1 MSRVSHSCVTRV
13 TFPIGHCKLHRGLEH
28 NLTLA
33 QNGVV
38 CQVPKTVTMISVL
51 LLGGH
56 KEALQSSNI
65 KNLLLCPVTRVT
77 ANKVCY
83 LTKRLVYGKL
93 LHYKLSIHI
102 ASTGISVKIKQRKGN
117 FTLVMHL
124 MCDFCR
130 NVTRVTME
138 WLTYANQL

>member
-1 MSRVSHSCVTRV
+1 
-13 TFPIGHCKLHRGLEH
+13 
-28 NLTLA
+28 
-33 QNGVV
+33 
-38 CQVPKTVTMISVL
+38 MISVL

-56 KEALQSSNI
+56 KEALQSSNV

-83 LTKRLVYGKL
+83 LTKHLVYGKL

-138 WLTYANQL
+138 WLVKIICKTHLCQYRRCQGIKNTKKIEGI